1 MEALAPILG
10 PILEKLP
17 GIIRLLVGYSPKL
30 LSILKI
36 IWNTVVK
43 ILGNKDV
50 QKIIAFIVGF
60 IVTKFSFDWFYGDG
74 PNAEQVELWVQDY
87 Y

>member
-17 GIIRLLVGYSPKL
+17 VFLIKYIPRFLDIFKV
-30 LSILKI
+30 
-36 IWNTVVK
+36 IWNAVVK
-43 ILGNKDV
+43 VLGNKDV